1 MSTTPSEDSTGLPVL
16 RDVEDTPIPLH
27 AQVVQVVVDEERG
40 ALPSRLHQRGEVV
53 GRGTQA
59 LYVRFEQD
67 RDTVALWPE
76 LVRVLITGG
85 A

>member
-1 MSTTPSEDSTGLPVL
+1 MSSPSEDSTGLPVL
-16 RDVEDTPIPLH
+16 RDVEDTPIPFGSR
-27 AQVVQVVVDEERG
+27 VVQVVVDEERG

-59 LYVRFEQD
+59 LYVRFED
-67 RDTVALWPE
+67 RATVALWPE